1 MKYVIRKNN
10 EPEEER
16 LLRLSQENELNDNYK
31 EALKIFKQ
39 RLILNPSK
47 ESWIAYSKMA
57 KKIEISV
64 ELEHGFLNAMSNAT
78 EEELK
83 DLNLKVIYAG
93 LEYSKENL
101 KKAISFLNL
110 NIKKNELKNTNVIF
124 NAFLAFLYKEK
135 INILSTQQNKA
146 IIQNNE
152 LLFNKHLEH
161 AKILKMKEIHKDQ
174 LKRKKEPEPIEEESK
189 L

>member
-47 ESWIAYSKMA
+47 ESWIAYGKMA
-57 KKIEISV
+57 KKIGNSDEF
-64 ELEHGFLNAMSNAT
+64 EHGFLNAMSNAT

-101 KKAISFLNL
+101 KNAISFLNL
-110 NIKKNELKNTNVIF
+110 NIKKKN
-124 NAFLAFLYKEK
+124 
-135 INILSTQQNKA
+135 
-146 IIQNNE
+146 
-152 LLFNKHLEH
+152 
-161 AKILKMKEIHKDQ
+161 
-174 LKRKKEPEPIEEESK
+174 
-189 L
+189 

>member
-1 MKYVIRKNN
+1 MNYAIRKNN

-47 ESWIAYSKMA
+47 ESWIAYAKMA
-57 KKIEISV
+57 KKIRNSV
-64 ELEHGFLNAMSNAT
+64 EFEHGFLNAMSNAT

-101 KKAISFLNL
+101 KNAISFLNL
-110 NIKKNELKNTNVIF
+110 YIKKKELKNTNVIF

-152 LLFNKHLEH
+152 LYLTN
-161 AKILKMKEIHKDQ
+161 I
-174 LKRKKEPEPIEEESK
+174 
-189 L
+189 

>member
-1 MKYVIRKNN
+1 MNYAIRKNN

-47 ESWIAYSKMA
+47 ESWIVYAKMA
-57 KKIEISV
+57 KKIRNSV
-64 ELEHGFLNAMSNAT
+64 EFELGFLKAMSNAT

-83 DLNLKVIYAG
+83 DLNLKFFYVG

-110 NIKKNELKNTNVIF
+110 YIKKNQLKNTNVIF

-135 INILSTQQNKA
+135 INILS
-146 IIQNNE
+146 
-152 LLFNKHLEH
+152 
-161 AKILKMKEIHKDQ
+161 
-174 LKRKKEPEPIEEESK
+174 SK
-189 L
+189 

>member
-1 MKYVIRKNN
+1 MALKEDELHEYILSSYSQSKKEIMNYAIRKNN

-64 ELEHGFLNAMSNAT
+64 ELEHGFAMSKAT
-78 EEELK
+78 
-83 DLNLKVIYAG
+83 
-93 LEYSKENL
+93 
-101 KKAISFLNL
+101 
-110 NIKKNELKNTNVIF
+110 
-124 NAFLAFLYKEK
+124 
-135 INILSTQQNKA
+135 
-146 IIQNNE
+146 
-152 LLFNKHLEH
+152 
-161 AKILKMKEIHKDQ
+161 
-174 LKRKKEPEPIEEESK
+174 
-189 L
+189 